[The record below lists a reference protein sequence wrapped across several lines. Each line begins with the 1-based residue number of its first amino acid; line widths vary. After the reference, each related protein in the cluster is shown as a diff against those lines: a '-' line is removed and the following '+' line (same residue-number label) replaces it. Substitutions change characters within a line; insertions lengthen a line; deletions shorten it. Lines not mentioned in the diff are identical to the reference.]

1 MTEYAEIRRI
11 IDDITVSFTPIRSSV
26 GKITYTLLNLSIY
39 KVGRPFNPHNS
50 DVCTIDEPPYVTMT
64 TPMSANMHPNVP
76 QTHLAKLRQIT
87 SRAASNSRIQ
97 TLADE
102 LHG

>member
-39 KVGRPFNPHNS
+39 KVGRPFNPHKPTGHA
-50 DVCTIDEPPYVTMT
+50 VKIMP
-64 TPMSANMHPNVP
+64 
-76 QTHLAKLRQIT
+76 
-87 SRAASNSRIQ
+87 RASSNLRIQ